1 MNLYILLCISMLA
14 RLAGEA
20 FRKKYTLHT
29 SGNMASMFVFNAISS
44 LVAAVVLLLWGVSAP
59 SAFTLWLGIL
69 FGIITALQALA
80 LLWALQIGPMSYTSV
95 IGSFSTLVTAVSGV
109 LFFDESITVLQA
121 VGIAIMLCSFV
132 FATEKD
138 KDKKKSSFRW
148 LLLCTVNFLCIGC
161 IGIMQKVHQA
171 STYRAELNAFL
182 VIAFVVAGMLSVLFA
197 VLFYKHSKAPKENKR
212 SSLKLQLLCM
222 LITGVGAALNNRFN
236 LYLSGVIDSAIFFP
250 VVNGGG
256 LILSTLA
263 AVIFFRERLA
273 KKQWIGILLGIVAV
287 FMLCTP
293 T

>member
-138 KDKKKSSFRW
+138 KDKKKSSFR
-148 LLLCTVNFLCIGC
+148 
-161 IGIMQKVHQA
+161 
-171 STYRAELNAFL
+171 RPE
-182 VIAFVVAGMLSVLFA
+182 
-197 VLFYKHSKAPKENKR
+197 
-212 SSLKLQLLCM
+212 
-222 LITGVGAALNNRFN
+222 
-236 LYLSGVIDSAIFFP
+236 
-250 VVNGGG
+250 GGG
-256 LILSTLA
+256 R
-263 AVIFFRERLA
+263 RESSPFSL
-273 KKQWIGILLGIVAV
+273 
-287 FMLCTP
+287 
-293 T
+293 

>member
-14 RLAGEA
+14 RLAGDV
-20 FRKKYTLHT
+20 FRKKYTFYI
-29 SGNMASMFVFNAISS
+29 SGDMASIFVFNAVSS
-44 LVAAVVLLLWGVSAP
+44 LIAATVLLLCGVSAP

-69 FGIITALQALA
+69 FGIVTALQALA

-109 LFFDESITVLQA
+109 LFFDESITVLQ
-121 VGIAIMLCSFV
+121 VIGIAIMLCSFV

-148 LLLCTVNFLCIGC
+148 LLLCTVNFLSIGC
-161 IGIMQKVHQA
+161 IGIMQKVHQ
-171 STYRAELNAFL
+171 SSPYRAELNSFL
-182 VIAFVVAGMLSVLFA
+182 VIAFVVAGMLSGILAALFCKRTA
-197 VLFYKHSKAPKENKR
+197 VQKENKH
-212 SSLKLQLLCM
+212 SLTLLLLCM
-222 LITGVGAALNNRFN
+222 FVAGVGVALNNRFN
-236 LYLSGVIDSAIFFP
+236 LYLSGVIDSAVFFP

-263 AVIFFRERLA
+263 AVVFFKERLA

-287 FMLCTP
+287 LMLCTP
-293 T
+293 M